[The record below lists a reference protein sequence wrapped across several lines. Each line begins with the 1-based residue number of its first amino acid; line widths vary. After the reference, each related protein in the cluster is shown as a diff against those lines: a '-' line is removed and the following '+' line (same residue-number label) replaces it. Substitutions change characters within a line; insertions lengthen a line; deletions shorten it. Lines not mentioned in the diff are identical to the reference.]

1 MRCLQ
6 RHRRRPCGRRLRHA
20 AVVGCRQ
27 GHHHHRRVGKRG
39 KAASAAA
46 RVHRRTGVAMRLL
59 RSRHFDE
66 RRGTFD
72 AKSEAHR
79 RRGESR
85 AGPQPL
91 PLRLAQPHG
100 AGGAARRGRDGSP
113 MTTPAPSPSAPKLP
127 VSLAANP
134 VLSSWIRFSPEGQ
147 VVVSP
152 GKVEIGQGIVTALA
166 QIAADELD
174 VDIGRVQMV
183 RASTT
188 ASPNEGV
195 TSGSLSVQQS
205 GRAIRQVCAEVRQ
218 IFLKLA
224 SDRLGVGIDALEID
238 DGTIAGP
245 GNVQTSY
252 WELSDDVSLDRDATP
267 GAVPKLST
275 QRTVAGNSVQRLDI
289 PDKVFAHPR
298 FIHDSALPGMLHGRV
313 LRSELSAA
321 KLVDMPED
329 RARAIP
335 GLVAIVRDGNF
346 AGVVSE
352 TEDGAEA
359 ALKALRKSAAWSASE
374 SLPDE
379 DRLAEWLKAQP
390 AESTVIDKKTASP
403 SGEKKRTIRRQYT
416 RPYIAH
422 ASIAPSCAMAQ
433 WTGERVH
440 VWSHSQGVYFLRA
453 DVALVLKLPLENITV
468 EHMEGAGCYG
478 HNAADDVA
486 LDAVLLAKAAGG
498 RPVRVQWSRE
508 DEMSHAP
515 FGAAMAIEIE
525 ADLDAQGEIVG
536 WRHSIWGNGHTARP
550 GRAVQPALLAATELA
565 SPFPRMISTN
575 PPQANGGGGDRN
587 SIPLYDFPSW
597 TIESHRLTTM
607 PIRTSALRTLGAQGN
622 VFAIESFLDELATER
637 GEDPVAFRLRH
648 LSDERARDV
657 IKSVARRANW
667 KPDQQTGVGHGL
679 GFARYKNTGAYCA
692 VVAEIEGTED
702 IRVKRLT
709 IAVDVGET
717 INPDGVINQI
727 EGGAIQATSWV
738 LKERV
743 RFDRQ
748 RITSNTW
755 TSYPI
760 LRFSEVP
767 EVQVEII
774 QRPDSEPV
782 GAGEAAH
789 GPVTAAIANA
799 VFDALG
805 VRVRNLPITRDSLI
819 AAMELSS

>member
-1 MRCLQ
+1 MTQ
-6 RHRRRPCGRRLRHA
+6 SRP
-20 AVVGCRQ
+20 
-27 GHHHHRRVGKRG
+27 
-39 KAASAAA
+39 
-46 RVHRRTGVAMRLL
+46 
-59 RSRHFDE
+59 
-66 RRGTFD
+66 
-72 AKSEAHR
+72 
-79 RRGESR
+79 
-85 AGPQPL
+85 
-91 PLRLAQPHG
+91 
-100 AGGAARRGRDGSP
+100 
-113 MTTPAPSPSAPKLP
+113 PSIPKLP

-134 VLSSWIRFSPEGQ
+134 VLSSWIRFSPDGH
-147 VVVSP
+147 VMVSP

-174 VDIGRVQMV
+174 VDIGRVRMV
-183 RASTT
+183 RAST
-188 ASPNEGV
+188 AGSPNEGV

-205 GRAIRQVCAEVRQ
+205 GRAIRHACAEIRQ
-218 IFLKLA
+218 IFLGAA
-224 SDRLGVGIDALEID
+224 SDRLGVRSDALDIS
-238 DGTIAGP
+238 DGTISGP
-245 GNVQTSY
+245 DNIRTSY
-252 WELSDDVSLDRDATP
+252 WELAGEVSLDRDATP
-267 GAVPKLST
+267 GAVPKPST
-275 QRTVAGNSVQRLDI
+275 DRALAGNSIQRLDI
-289 PDKVFAHPR
+289 PDKVFGRSR

-313 LRSELSAA
+313 LRPEMSGT
-321 KLVDMPED
+321 KLVELHENA
-329 RARAIP
+329 ARAVA

-359 ALKALRKSAAWSASE
+359 ALSGLRKGATWSSGEA
-374 SLPDE
+374 LPDE
-379 DRLAEWLKAQP
+379 TGLADWLKTQP
-390 AESTVIDKKTASP
+390 AEATVIDKKTAPRASQ
-403 SGEKKRTIRRQYT
+403 KQRTIRRQYT
-416 RPYIAH
+416 RPYLAH

-433 WTGERVH
+433 WSGDRVH
-440 VWSHSQGVYFLRA
+440 VWTHSQGVYFLRA
-453 DVALVLKLPLENITV
+453 DLALVLKLPLENIMV

-498 RPVRVQWSRE
+498 RPVRVQWSRQ

-525 ADLDAQGEIVG
+525 ADLDAQGEIAD
-536 WRHSIWGNGHTARP
+536 WHHSIWSNGHTARP
-550 GRAVQPALLAATELA
+550 GRASQPALLAATELA
-565 SPFPRMISTN
+565 NPFPRYISTN
-575 PPQANGGGGDRN
+575 PPQAAGGGADRN

-597 TIESHRLTTM
+597 QIECHRLLTM
-607 PIRTSALRTLGAQGN
+607 PVRTSALRTLGAQGN
-622 VFAIESFLDELATER
+622 VFAIECFLDELASDR

-657 IKSVARRANW
+657 IRSVAKRASW
-667 KPDQQTGVGHGL
+667 KPNQQTGVGYGL

-692 VVAEIEGTED
+692 VVAEVEGAED
-702 IRVKRLT
+702 ISVKRLT
-709 IAVDVGET
+709 IAVDVGEA
-717 INPDGVINQI
+717 INPDGVVNQI

-755 TSYPI
+755 TAYPI

-767 EVQVEII
+767 EVHVEVI
-774 QRPDSEPV
+774 QRPDSEPL

-799 VFDALG
+799 VFDAIG

-819 AAMELSS
+819 TAMELTS